1 MVLRCPRCSTLKF
14 FGRPQ
19 VLGELVVCP
28 KCEMVFRWGDARPG
42 KAEADHP
49 VRVEYSIDGGK
60 SYSARPTIAVVQDGK
75 SVEQPAPRERYTHV
89 RWTVLGSLAAGAKVM
104 AEFRTQISEAPSV
117 K

>member
-42 KAEADHP
+42 KADADGAT
-49 VRVEYSIDGGK
+49 RDTRDGN
-60 SYSARPTIAVVQDGK
+60 SSDGK
-75 SVEQPAPRERYTHV
+75 RGKR
-89 RWTVLGSLAAGAKVM
+89 
-104 AEFRTQISEAPSV
+104 
-117 K
+117 